1 MADIF
6 NDFLKTNSNTVID
19 IFKIIIPCLLTYFFT
34 SKNLTAPKRREIK
47 QAQFDLVYLPLY
59 LLNKQYKIEDVK
71 DNYPIFIKKVDK
83 IIYKNYQYVYPKT
96 ISLYDKFKK
105 QTSTKT
111 PNYFH
116 VSSFIYQIEED
127 YEKLKIELGYP
138 TNSIL
143 NNFRRLNKVDRLLY
157 VSMFAISCL
166 LIYTLSA
173 IYLYI
178 INGDWASVLIG
189 LIAVVMG
196 SLVLYT
202 IVYIKKN

>member
-59 LLNKQYKIEDVK
+59 LLIKQYKIEDVK

-189 LIAVVMG
+189 LIAVVIG